1 MNKLL
6 TLSLAA
12 ALAAPLSLSAQT
24 FTEWQDPQ
32 VNEINRLPMHTSYES
47 SCPKVTL
54 NGNWK
59 FFYQEDATAPLK
71 DFYSTS
77 VDDSQWGTMP
87 VPGMWEMNGYGSPIY
102 VNVGYAWRGRNWNT
116 PPTVPLE
123 KNHVG
128 SYRRTITIPAD
139 WKGKQVIAHFGSVT
153 SNIYLYVNGQ
163 FAGYSED
170 SKLATEFD
178 ITKFV
183 KPGNNL
189 IAFQT
194 YRWCDG
200 TYLEDQDFFRFCGVA
215 RDSYL
220 YAKDKKVKIND
231 LRVIPKLDLSQTL
244 NDPSQTLP
252 TGAGL
257 KKATLDVMIKQEGA
271 SSINLILKDAKG
283 KVVANNTI
291 KPKSTTVALSLPLW
305 GSRRGS
311 VGESEGV
318 VLWSAE
324 TPYLYTLEVQLL
336 NGNKVV
342 ETVTQRIG
350 FRDVQI
356 KDGQLLVNGKPILIK
371 GADRHELDPDGG
383 YVVSRERMI
392 QDIREMKKMNINAVR
407 TSHYP
412 NDPMWYD
419 LCDEYGIYV
428 TAEANVES
436 HGMGYGKETLAKNEQ
451 YALAHM
457 QRNQRNIQAQFNHP
471 SIIVW
476 SMGNEAG
483 FGPNFEAVYRWIKDE
498 DSSRPVQYEQAG
510 RNQFTDVFCPMYL
523 WYEACEDYCKKIEAK
538 RAAGEKITEQPLIQ
552 CEYAHAMGNSQ
563 GGFKEYWDLIRKY
576 PSYQGGYIWDFV
588 DQSIHWKNKD
598 GQTIYAYGG
607 DFNTYDSPDDRNFCD
622 NGLISPDRVWNPHAY
637 EVQYYYQS
645 IWTEPFD
652 LNKGEILIANEN
664 FFRTLDNYQLNWT
677 LLADGK
683 PCQNGT
689 IADLEALPK
698 ADVDFAD
705 GNPYFT
711 NTISSFHTATLPLD
725 LAAVPVNAELLLNIE
740 YALKTDEPLLG
751 KGHIIARQQFA
762 LTEAPLD
769 DDMLP
774 YSAKVKNEAAG
785 VPTPS
790 AASALTSEAA
800 GAPTP
805 SAVSAL
811 TSKAAGVPTPSAAP
825 APTLDIQINPA
836 TGMLSRYT
844 VDGINMLA
852 DGKEMTP
859 NFWRAVT
866 DNDLGANLQRRYV
879 QWRKPAM
886 RVLSVSP
893 STPSAAGVPTPS
905 AAASLKAKAK
915 KGKSVLPQN
924 QRRASAAGVPTP
936 SAAPAPRVITATLA
950 IDSLDATLTMTYDI
964 QPDGSIKV
972 TEHFLPNKPSTPAE
986 PSLGQQNPKAISDFF
1001 RFGVQLPMPKSMS
1014 QSEFYGRGPIENYA
1028 DRKDATFVG
1037 RYKQTAA
1044 EQSYAYIRPQETGT
1058 KSDMRWWKQTDAQ
1071 GNGLLITAPKLF
1083 YASALEYTQDALDNT
1098 RPLLTSPQ
1106 GSGSE
1111 QPEYEYS
1118 LNKLPR
1124 HMPEI
1129 PKADYTNV
1137 SLDGYQMG
1145 LGCVNSWGS
1154 LPRWEYMLHYGEY
1167 TFEFTLTPVK

>member
-1 MNKLL
+1 M
-6 TLSLAA
+6 TLAA
-12 ALAAPLSLSAQT
+12 ALAAPLSVSAQT

-32 VNEINRLPMHTSYES
+32 VNEINRLPMHTSFDS
-47 SCPKVTL
+47 SCPKVSL
-54 NGNWK
+54 HGDWK
-59 FFYQEDATAPLK
+59 FYYQEDATAPLK
-71 DFYSTS
+71 DFFSSS
-77 VDDSQWGTMP
+77 VDDSKWGTMP
-87 VPGMWEMNGYGSPIY
+87 VPGMWELNGFGDPIY
-102 VNVGYAWRGRNWNT
+102 VNIGYAWRGRNWNT

-123 KNHVG
+123 HNHVG
-128 SYRRTITIPAD
+128 SYRRTISIPAD

-170 SKLATEFD
+170 SKLSCEFD

-220 YAKDKKVKIND
+220 YAKDSKVKITD
-231 LRVIPKLDLSQTL
+231 LRVYPKF
-244 NDPSQTLP
+244 DPSQTLP

-257 KKATLDVMIKQEGA
+257 KKATLDVEIKQEGA

-291 KPKSTTVALSLPLW
+291 KPKSTTVATTLPL
-305 GSRRGS
+305 

-324 TPYLYTLEVQLL
+324 TPNLYTLELQLL
-336 NGNKVV
+336 KGKKVV
-342 ETVTQRIG
+342 ETATQKVG
-350 FRDVQI
+350 FRDVRI
-356 KDGQLLVNGKPILIK
+356 ENGQLLVNGKAVLIK

-412 NDPMWYD
+412 NNPEWYD

-436 HGMGYGKETLAKNEQ
+436 HGMGYGKETLAKNEA

-457 QRNQRNIQAQFNHP
+457 QRNQRNIQCQFNHP

-483 FGPNFEAVYRWIKDE
+483 FGPNFEAVYSWIKNE
-498 DSSRPVQYEQAG
+498 DFTRPVQYEQAG

-538 RAAGEKITEQPLIQ
+538 RAAGETITEQPLIQ
-552 CEYAHAMGNSQ
+552 CEYAHAMGNSE

-598 GQTIYAYGG
+598 GKEIYAYGG
-607 DFNTYDSPDDRNFCD
+607 DFNDIDFPGDRNFCD

-637 EVQYYYQS
+637 EVQYYYQN
-645 IWTEPFD
+645 IWTLPVD
-652 LNKGEILIANEN
+652 LNKGEIIIQNEN
-664 FFRTLDNYQLNWT
+664 FFRDLSNYQLNWT

-689 IADLEALPK
+689 IADLEAL
-698 ADVDFAD
+698 DEVDIAIPEGGDRNF
-705 GNPYFT
+705 G
-711 NTISSFHTATLPLD
+711 NTISTFHDATLPID
-725 LAAVPVNAELLLNIE
+725 FAAVPVNAELLLNIE
-740 YALKTDEPLLG
+740 YALKTDEPLLE
-751 KGHIIARQQFA
+751 KGHVVARQQFA
-762 LTEAPLD
+762 INEAPLE

-774 YSAKVKNEAAG
+774 YSAKVKNEAAIYG
-785 VPTPS
+785 TS
-790 AASALTSEAA
+790 AAAGTTSIAA
-800 GAPTP
+800 GT
-805 SAVSAL
+805 
-811 TSKAAGVPTPSAAP
+811 TSIAAGVPTPSAAP
-825 APTLDIQINPA
+825 APAPAFTIAINPA
-836 TGMLSRYT
+836 TGMLSCYR
-844 VDGINMLA
+844 VNGIDMLA
-852 DGKEMTP
+852 EGKEMTP

-886 RVLSVSP
+886 RVLSIKDSAPSAAGV
-893 STPSAAGVPTPS
+893 STPSAAASLAAKTKKGKRILPQNAGVPTPS
-905 AAASLKAKAK
+905 A
-915 KGKSVLPQN
+915 
-924 QRRASAAGVPTP
+924 P
-936 SAAPAPRVITATLA
+936 SPSSPRVITATLA

-964 QPDGSIKV
+964 QADGSIKV
-972 TEHFLPNKPSTPAE
+972 TEHFKPNGSVNAK
-986 PSLGQQNPKAISDFF
+986 KVSDFF
-1001 RFGVQLPMPKSMS
+1001 RFGMQLPMPKSMD

-1071 GNGLLITAPKLF
+1071 GNGLLITAPKFF

-1106 GSGSE
+1106 GRDSE

-1118 LNKLPR
+1118 LDKLPR
-1124 HMPEI
+1124 HMAEI
-1129 PKADYTNV
+1129 PKADHIAL

-1154 LPRWEYMLHYGEY
+1154 LPRGEYMLHYGEY
-1167 TFEFTLTPVK
+1167 IFEFTLTPMK

>member
-32 VNEINRLPMHTSYES
+32 VNEINRLPMHTTFDS
-47 SCPKVTL
+47 SCPKVSL
-54 NGNWK
+54 HGDWK
-59 FFYQEDATAPLK
+59 FYYQEDATAPLK
-71 DFYSTS
+71 DFYSAS
-77 VDDSQWGTMP
+77 VDDSKWSSMP
-87 VPGMWEMNGYGSPIY
+87 VPGMWELNGFGDPIY
-102 VNVGYAWRGRNWNT
+102 VNIGYAWRGRNWNT

-123 KNHVG
+123 HNHVG

-170 SKLATEFD
+170 SKLSCEFD
-178 ITKFV
+178 ITKLV

-220 YAKDKKVKIND
+220 YAKDKSVKIND
-231 LRVIPKLDLSQTL
+231 LRVYPNLAEDYSSATL
-244 NDPSQTLP
+244 NVKVDQN
-252 TGAGL
+252 
-257 KKATLDVMIKQEGA
+257 GA
-271 SSINLILKDAKG
+271 SAILYKLTAPDG
-283 KVVANNTI
+283 KVVTEDQTS
-291 KPKSTTVALSLPLW
+291 PKALGFGIDVQNPK
-305 GSRRGS
+305 
-311 VGESEGV
+311 
-318 VLWSAE
+318 LWSAE
-324 TPYLYTLEVQLL
+324 TPYLYTLELQLL
-336 NGNKVV
+336 KGKKVV
-342 ETVTQRIG
+342 ETATQKVG
-350 FRDVQI
+350 FRDVRI
-356 KDGQLLVNGKPILIK
+356 ENGQLLVNGKAVLIK

-392 QDIREMKKMNINAVR
+392 QDIKEMKKMNINAVR

-412 NDPMWYD
+412 NNPEWYD

-436 HGMGYGKETLAKNEQ
+436 HGMGYGKETLAKNEA

-457 QRNQRNIQAQFNHP
+457 QRNQRNIQCQFNHP

-498 DSSRPVQYEQAG
+498 DFTRPVQYEQAG

-538 RAAGEKITEQPLIQ
+538 RAAGETITEQPLIQ
-552 CEYAHAMGNSQ
+552 CEYAHAMGNSE

-598 GQTIYAYGG
+598 SKEIYAYGG
-607 DFNTYDSPDDRNFCD
+607 DFNDIDYKGDRNFCD

-637 EVQYYYQS
+637 EVQYYYQN
-645 IWTEPFD
+645 IWTKPID
-652 LNKGEILIANEN
+652 LQKGEILIQNEN

-683 PCQNGT
+683 PCQKGT
-689 IADLEALPK
+689 IADLEALEE
-698 ADVDFAD
+698 VDIAIPEGGNRNFA
-705 GNPYFT
+705 
-711 NTISSFHTATLPLD
+711 NTISSFHSATLPLD
-725 LAAVPVNAELLLNIE
+725 FAAVPVNAELLLNIE
-740 YALKTDEPLLG
+740 YALKTAEPLLE
-751 KGHIIARQQFA
+751 KGHVIARQQFA
-762 LTEAPLD
+762 LSEPPLE

-774 YSAKVKNEAAG
+774 YSAKVKNEAAIYG
-785 VPTPS
+785 
-790 AASALTSEAA
+790 TSE
-800 GAPTP
+800 
-805 SAVSAL
+805 
-811 TSKAAGVPTPSAAP
+811 AAGVPTPSAAP
-825 APTLDIQINPA
+825 APDFDVDINPA
-836 TGMLSRYT
+836 TGMLSCYR
-844 VDGINMLA
+844 VNGIDMLA
-852 DGKEMTP
+852 EGKEMTP

-886 RVLSVSP
+886 RVLSIKDSA
-893 STPSAAGVPTPS
+893 PSAAG
-905 AAASLKAKAK
+905 
-915 KGKSVLPQN
+915 
-924 QRRASAAGVPTP
+924 ASAA
-936 SAAPAPRVITATLA
+936 RVITATLA

-986 PSLGQQNPKAISDFF
+986 PSLGQQNPKNPKSISDLF
-1001 RFGVQLPMPKSMS
+1001 RFGVQLPMPKDMNV
-1014 QSEFYGRGPIENYA
+1014 SEFYGRGPIENYA

-1083 YASALEYTQDALDNT
+1083 FASALEYEQDALDNT

-1106 GSGSE
+1106 GRDSE

-1118 LNKLPR
+1118 LDKLPR
-1124 HMPEI
+1124 HMAEI

-1154 LPRWEYMLHYGEY
+1154 LPRGEYMLHYGEY

>member
-6 TLSLAA
+6 TLTLAA
-12 ALAAPLSLSAQT
+12 ALAAPLSVSAQT

-32 VNEINRLPMHTSYES
+32 VNEINRLPMHTSFDS
-47 SCPKVTL
+47 SCPKVSL
-54 NGNWK
+54 HGDWK
-59 FFYQEDATAPLK
+59 FYYQEDATAPLK
-71 DFYSTS
+71 DFFSSS
-77 VDDSQWGTMP
+77 VDDSKWGTMP
-87 VPGMWEMNGYGSPIY
+87 VPGMWELNGFGDPIY
-102 VNVGYAWRGRNWNT
+102 VNIGYAWRGRNWNT

-123 KNHVG
+123 HNHVG
-128 SYRRTITIPAD
+128 SYRRTISIPAD

-170 SKLATEFD
+170 SKLSCEFD

-220 YAKDKKVKIND
+220 FAKDSKVKIND
-231 LRVIPKLDLSQTL
+231 LRVYPNLADDYKSATL
-244 NDPSQTLP
+244 NVKVDQN
-252 TGAGL
+252 
-257 KKATLDVMIKQEGA
+257 GA
-271 SSINLILKDAKG
+271 SAIRYKLTAPDG
-283 KVVANNTI
+283 KVVTEDQTS
-291 KPKSTTVALSLPLW
+291 PKALGFGIDVQQPK
-305 GSRRGS
+305 
-311 VGESEGV
+311 
-318 VLWSAE
+318 LWSAE
-324 TPYLYTLEVQLL
+324 TPNLYTLELQLL
-336 NGNKVV
+336 KGKKVV
-342 ETVTQRIG
+342 ETATQKVG
-350 FRDVQI
+350 FRDVRI
-356 KDGQLLVNGKPILIK
+356 ENGQLLVNGKAVLIK

-412 NDPMWYD
+412 NNPEWYD

-436 HGMGYGKETLAKNEQ
+436 HGMGYGKETLAKNEA

-457 QRNQRNIQAQFNHP
+457 QRNQRNIQCQFNHP

-483 FGPNFEAVYRWIKDE
+483 FGPNFEAVYRWIKNE
-498 DSSRPVQYEQAG
+498 DFTRPVQYEQAG

-538 RAAGEKITEQPLIQ
+538 RAAGETITEQPLIQ
-552 CEYAHAMGNSQ
+552 CEYAHAMGNSE

-598 GQTIYAYGG
+598 GKEIYAYGG
-607 DFNTYDSPDDRNFCD
+607 DFNDIDFPGDRNFCD

-637 EVQYYYQS
+637 EVQYYYQN
-645 IWTEPFD
+645 IWTKPID
-652 LNKGEILIANEN
+652 LNKGMILIQNEN
-664 FFRTLDNYQLNWT
+664 FFRDLSNYQLNWT

-689 IADLEALPK
+689 IADLEAL
-698 ADVDFAD
+698 DEVDIAIPEGGKRNFA
-705 GNPYFT
+705 
-711 NTISSFHTATLPLD
+711 NTISSFHDATLPID
-725 LAAVPVNAELLLNIE
+725 FAAVPVNAELLLNIE
-740 YALKTDEPLLG
+740 YALKTDEPLLE
-751 KGHIIARQQFA
+751 KGHVVARQQFA
-762 LTEAPLD
+762 INEAPLE

-785 VPTPS
+785 
-790 AASALTSEAA
+790 ATSEAA
-800 GAPTP
+800 GVSTP
-805 SAVSAL
+805 SAAPAL
-811 TSKAAGVPTPSAAP
+811 TSIAAGTTSIAAGVPTPSAAP
-825 APTLDIQINPA
+825 APAFTIAINPA
-836 TGMLSRYT
+836 TGMLSCYRVNGTDY
-844 VDGINMLA
+844 LA
-852 DGKEMTP
+852 EGKEMTP

-886 RVLSVSP
+886 RVLSITDS
-893 STPSAAGVPTPS
+893 STAAGVSTPS
-905 AAASLKAKAK
+905 AAASLAAKGK
-915 KGKSVLPQN
+915 KGKRILPQN
-924 QRRASAAGVPTP
+924 AGVQTP
-936 SAAPAPRVITATLA
+936 SAASPSSPRVITATLA

-964 QPDGSIKV
+964 QADGSIKV
-972 TEHFLPNKPSTPAE
+972 TEHFKPNGSVNAK
-986 PSLGQQNPKAISDFF
+986 KVSDFF
-1001 RFGVQLPMPKSMS
+1001 RFGVQLPMPKSMD

-1083 YASALEYTQDALDNT
+1083 FASALEYTQDALDNT
-1098 RPLLTSPQ
+1098 SPLLTSPQ
-1106 GSGSE
+1106 GRDSE

-1118 LNKLPR
+1118 LDKLPR
-1124 HMPEI
+1124 HMAEI
-1129 PKADYTNV
+1129 PKADHINL

-1154 LPRWEYMLHYGEY
+1154 LPRGEYMLRYGEY
-1167 TFEFTLTPVK
+1167 TFEFTLTPMK

>member
-1 MNKLL
+1 MKNILS
-6 TLSLAA
+6 LSLAA
-12 ALAAPLSLSAQT
+12 ALAATINVSAQT

-32 VNEINRLPMHTSYES
+32 VNQINRLPMHTTFWSD
-47 SCPKVTL
+47 CPQITL
-54 NGNWK
+54 DGVWK
-59 FFYQEDATAPLK
+59 FYYQEDADAPLK
-71 DFYSTS
+71 DFYSAN

-116 PPTVPLE
+116 PPTVPTE

-153 SNIYLYVNGQ
+153 SNIYLYVNGR

-170 SKLATEFD
+170 SKLSCEFD

-220 YAKDKKVKIND
+220 YAKDKSVKVND
-231 LRVIPKLDLSQTL
+231 LRVYPNLAEDYKSATL
-244 NDPSQTLP
+244 NVKVDQN
-252 TGAGL
+252 
-257 KKATLDVMIKQEGA
+257 GA
-271 SSINLILKDAKG
+271 SAIRYKLTAPNGDI
-283 KVVANNTI
+283 VAQDQTS
-291 KPKSTTVALSLPLW
+291 PKALGFGIEVQNPK
-305 GSRRGS
+305 
-311 VGESEGV
+311 
-318 VLWSAE
+318 LWSAE
-324 TPYLYTLEVQLL
+324 TPHLYNLEVQLM
-336 NGNKVV
+336 NGKKVV
-342 ETVTQRIG
+342 ETVHQKVG
-350 FRDVQI
+350 FRDVRI
-356 KDGQLLVNGKPILIK
+356 ENAQLLVNGKPVLIK

-392 QDIREMKKMNINAVR
+392 QDITEMKKMNINAVR
-407 TSHYP
+407 TCHYP
-412 NDPMWYD
+412 DDPMWYD
-419 LCDEYGIYV
+419 LCDEFGIYV
-428 TAEANVES
+428 TAEANCES
-436 HGMGYGKETLAKNEQ
+436 HGMGYREKTLAKNDA

-457 QRNQRNIQAQFNHP
+457 ERNQRNVQAQFNHP

-476 SMGNEAG
+476 SLGNEAG
-483 FGPNFEAVYRWIKDE
+483 MGPNFEAAYRWIKNE
-498 DSSRPVQYEQAG
+498 DFTRPVQYEQA
-510 RNQFTDVFCPMYL
+510 RTSEFTDVFCPMYL

-538 RAAGEKITEQPLIQ
+538 RAAGETITEKPLIQ

-598 GQTIYAYGG
+598 GQTIYGYGG
-607 DFNTYDSPDDRNFCD
+607 DFNTFDSPDDRNFCD

-637 EVQYYYQS
+637 EVQYYYQN
-645 IWTEPFD
+645 IWTKPID
-652 LNKGEILIANEN
+652 INKGIIEIQNEN

-683 PCQNGT
+683 PCQNGN
-689 IADLEALPK
+689 IKDIEGLPL
-698 ADVDFAD
+698 ANAY
-705 GNPYFT
+705 GNF
-711 NTISSFHTATLPLD
+711 SSCHRATLPLD
-725 LAAVPVNAELLLNIE
+725 FAAVPVNAELLLNIE
-740 YALKTDEPLLG
+740 YTLKTDEQLLP
-751 KGHIIARQQFA
+751 KGHVIARQQFA
-762 LTEAPLD
+762 LSEPPLV

-774 YSAKVKNEAAG
+774 YKMKLLNESLGLDPDDFAAVDNYG
-785 VPTPS
+785 IKIDV
-790 AASALTSEAA
+790 E
-800 GAPTP
+800 
-805 SAVSAL
+805 V
-811 TSKAAGVPTPSAAP
+811 
-825 APTLDIQINPA
+825 NPE
-836 TGMLSRYT
+836 TGMLSKYS
-844 VDGINMLA
+844 VDGTDYLA
-852 DGKEMTP
+852 NGKEMTP

-886 RVLSVSP
+886 RVLSITDS
-893 STPSAAGVPTPS
+893 SKEALAAKV
-905 AAASLKAKAK
+905 K
-915 KGKSVLPQN
+915 KGKRILPQN
-924 QRRASAAGVPTP
+924 ADEYPKT
-936 SAAPAPRVITATLA
+936 ITATLA

-964 QPDGSIKV
+964 KADGSIKV
-972 TEHFLPNKPSTPAE
+972 TEHFLPNKPSTSAE

-1001 RFGVQLPMPKSMS
+1001 RFGVQLPMPKDMHI
-1014 QSEFYGRGPIENYA
+1014 SEFYGRGPIENYA

-1058 KSDMRWWKQTDAQ
+1058 KSDMRWWKQTD
-1071 GNGLLITAPKLF
+1071 GIGRGLLITAPKLF
-1083 YASALEYTQDALDNT
+1083 YASALEYEQDALDNT
-1098 RPLLTSPQ
+1098 KAVVVR
-1106 GSGSE
+1106 GSE
-1111 QPEYEYS
+1111 DFDYDYS
-1118 LNKLPR
+1118 LDKLNR

-1154 LPRWEYMLHYGEY
+1154 LPRGEYMLHYGEY
-1167 TFEFTLTPVK
+1167 KFEFTLTPVR

>member
-1 MNKLL
+1 
-6 TLSLAA
+6 
-12 ALAAPLSLSAQT
+12 
-24 FTEWQDPQ
+24 
-32 VNEINRLPMHTSYES
+32 
-47 SCPKVTL
+47 
-54 NGNWK
+54 
-59 FFYQEDATAPLK
+59 
-71 DFYSTS
+71 
-77 VDDSQWGTMP
+77 
-87 VPGMWEMNGYGSPIY
+87 
-102 VNVGYAWRGRNWNT
+102 
-116 PPTVPLE
+116 
-123 KNHVG
+123 
-128 SYRRTITIPAD
+128 
-139 WKGKQVIAHFGSVT
+139 
-153 SNIYLYVNGQ
+153 
-163 FAGYSED
+163 
-170 SKLATEFD
+170 
-178 ITKFV
+178 
-183 KPGNNL
+183 
-189 IAFQT
+189 FQT

-220 YAKDKKVKIND
+220 YAKDKSVKIND
-231 LRVIPKLDLSQTL
+231 VRVYPNLAEDYESATLNVKLDQ
-244 NDPSQTLP
+244 N
-252 TGAGL
+252 
-257 KKATLDVMIKQEGA
+257 GA
-271 SSINLILKDAKG
+271 SAIRYKLTAPNGEVIVQDQTS
-283 KVVANNTI
+283 
-291 KPKSTTVALSLPLW
+291 PKALGFGIEVQNPK
-305 GSRRGS
+305 
-311 VGESEGV
+311 
-318 VLWSAE
+318 LWSAE
-324 TPYLYTLEVQLL
+324 TPNLYTLELQLL
-336 NGNKVV
+336 KGKKVV
-342 ETVTQRIG
+342 ETATQKVG
-350 FRDVQI
+350 FRDVRI
-356 KDGQLLVNGKPILIK
+356 ENGQLLVNGKAVLIK

-412 NDPMWYD
+412 NNPEWYD

-436 HGMGYGKETLAKNEQ
+436 HGMGYGKSTLAKNDA

-457 QRNQRNIQAQFNHP
+457 ERNQRNIQAQFNHP

-483 FGPNFEAVYRWIKDE
+483 FGPNFEAVYRWIKNE
-498 DSSRPVQYEQAG
+498 DSTRPVQYEQAG
-510 RNQFTDVFCPMYL
+510 RNEFTDVFCPMYL

-607 DFNTYDSPDDRNFCD
+607 DFNTYDSPDDRNFCN

-637 EVQYYYQS
+637 EVQYYYQN
-645 IWTEPFD
+645 IWTEPID
-652 LNKGEILIANEN
+652 LNKGEILIKNEN
-664 FFRTLDNYQLNWT
+664 FFRDLSNYQLNWT

-683 PCQNGT
+683 LCQSGK
-689 IADLEALPK
+689 IADLEALPE
-698 ADVDFAD
+698 VDIAIPD
-705 GNPYFT
+705 GGDRNYA

-725 LAAVPVNAELLLNIE
+725 FAAVPVNAELLLNIE
-740 YALKTDEPLLG
+740 YALKTAEPLLE
-751 KGHIIARQQFA
+751 KGHVIARQQFA
-762 LTEAPLD
+762 LNEPPLV

-774 YSAKVKNEAAG
+774 YSAKVQLEDAG
-785 VPTPS
+785 LEPEGTDFDKV
-790 AASALTSEAA
+790 
-800 GAPTP
+800 APDFD
-805 SAVSAL
+805 V
-811 TSKAAGVPTPSAAP
+811 
-825 APTLDIQINPA
+825 DINPA
-836 TGMLSRYT
+836 TGMLSCYR
-844 VDGINMLA
+844 VDGIDMLA
-852 DGKEMTP
+852 EGKEMTP

-886 RVLSVSP
+886 RVLSVTDS
-893 STPSAAGVPTPS
+893 SKEALT
-905 AAASLKAKAK
+905 AKVK
-915 KGKSVLPQN
+915 KGKRVLPQY
-924 QRRASAAGVPTP
+924 ADEYPKTIA
-936 SAAPAPRVITATLA
+936 ATLA

-972 TEHFLPNKPSTPAE
+972 TEHFKPNGNIDAK
-986 PSLGQQNPKAISDFF
+986 KFSDFF

-1058 KSDMRWWKQTDAQ
+1058 KSDMRWWKQTD
-1071 GNGLLITAPKLF
+1071 GNGRGLLITAPKLF
-1083 YASALEYTQDALDNT
+1083 FASALEYEQDALDNT

-1106 GSGSE
+1106 GRDSE

-1118 LNKLPR
+1118 LDKLNR

-1167 TFEFTLTPVK
+1167 KFEFTLTPVK

>member
-32 VNEINRLPMHTSYES
+32 VNQVNRLPMHTTYKS
-47 SCPKVTL
+47 SCPQVTL
-54 NGNWK
+54 NGDWK
-59 FFYQEDATAPLK
+59 FFYQEDADAPLK
-71 DFYSTS
+71 DFYSAN
-77 VDDSQWGTMP
+77 VDDSKWGTMP

-116 PPTVPLE
+116 PPTVPTE

-128 SYRRTITIPAD
+128 SYRRTISIPAD

-170 SKLATEFD
+170 SKLSAEFD

-220 YAKDKKVKIND
+220 YAKDSKVKIND
-231 LRVIPKLDLSQTL
+231 LRVYPNLAEDYNSATL
-244 NDPSQTLP
+244 NVKVDQN
-252 TGAGL
+252 
-257 KKATLDVMIKQEGA
+257 GA
-271 SSINLILKDAKG
+271 SAIRYKLTAPNG
-283 KVVANNTI
+283 EVVAQDQTS
-291 KPKSTTVALSLPLW
+291 PKALGFGIEVQNPK
-305 GSRRGS
+305 
-311 VGESEGV
+311 
-318 VLWSAE
+318 LWSAE
-324 TPYLYTLEVQLL
+324 TPYLYTLELQLL
-336 NGNKVV
+336 KGKKVV
-342 ETVTQRIG
+342 ETATQRVG

-356 KDGQLLVNGKPILIK
+356 KDAQLLVNGKAVLIK

-407 TSHYP
+407 TCHYP
-412 NDPMWYD
+412 DDPMWYD

-428 TAEANVES
+428 TAEANCES
-436 HGMGYGKETLAKNEQ
+436 HGMGYREKTLAKNDA

-457 QRNQRNIQAQFNHP
+457 ERNQRNVQAQFNHP

-476 SMGNEAG
+476 SLGNEAG
-483 FGPNFEAVYRWIKDE
+483 MGPNFEAAYRWIKNE
-498 DSSRPVQYEQAG
+498 DFTRPVQYEQA
-510 RNQFTDVFCPMYL
+510 RQSEFTDVFCPMYL

-538 RAAGEKITEQPLIQ
+538 RAAGETITEKPLIQ

-598 GQTIYAYGG
+598 GQTIYGYGG
-607 DFNTYDSPDDRNFCD
+607 DFNTFDSPDDRNFCD

-637 EVQYYYQS
+637 EVQYYYQN
-645 IWTEPFD
+645 IWTKPVD
-652 LNKGEILIANEN
+652 LQKGIIEIQNEN
-664 FFRTLDNYQLNWT
+664 FFRSLDNYQLNWT

-683 PCQNGT
+683 PCQSGT
-689 IADLEALPK
+689 ISDLEALPK
-698 ADVDFAD
+698 AAQSTEFGA
-705 GNPYFT
+705 
-711 NTISSFHTATLPLD
+711 SLKATLPID
-725 LAAVPVNAELLLNIE
+725 LAAVPQNAELLLNIE
-740 YALKTDEPLLG
+740 YALKTAEPLLE
-751 KGHIIARQQFA
+751 KGHVVARQQFA
-762 LTEAPLD
+762 LNEAPLV
-769 DDMLP
+769 DDMLS
-774 YSAKVKNEAAG
+774 YSAKVQH
-785 VPTPS
+785 
-790 AASALTSEAA
+790 EAA
-800 GAPTP
+800 GA
-805 SAVSAL
+805 SA
-811 TSKAAGVPTPSAAP
+811 PSAAP
-825 APTLDIQINPA
+825 APAFDIDINPA
-836 TGMLSRYT
+836 TGMLSCYR
-844 VDGINMLA
+844 VNGIDMLA

-886 RVLSVSP
+886 RVLSITDSSKDAAALAAKGKKGKRVLPQNQRRAS
-893 STPSAAGVPTPS
+893 SAAGVPTPS
-905 AAASLKAKAK
+905 A
-915 KGKSVLPQN
+915 
-924 QRRASAAGVPTP
+924 T
-936 SAAPAPRVITATLA
+936 PRVITATLA

-964 QPDGSIKV
+964 HSDGSIKV
-972 TEHFLPNKPSTPAE
+972 TEHFLPNKPSTSAE
-986 PSLGQQNPKAISDFF
+986 PSLGQQNPKSISDLF
-1001 RFGVQLPMPKSMS
+1001 RFGVQLPMPKAMNI
-1014 QSEFYGRGPIENYA
+1014 SEFYGRGPIENYA
-1028 DRKDATFVG
+1028 DRKSCTFVG

-1071 GNGLLITAPKLF
+1071 GNGLLVTAPKLF

-1098 RPLLTSPQ
+1098 KPVVVR
-1106 GSGSE
+1106 GSE
-1111 QPEYEYS
+1111 EMDYDYS
-1118 LNKLPR
+1118 LDKLNR

-1129 PKADYTNV
+1129 PKANYTNV

-1154 LPRWEYMLHYGEY
+1154 LPRGEYMLHYGEY
-1167 TFEFTLTPVK
+1167 TFEFTLTPLK